1 MEGHSFLVW
10 KAEVGRCPAA
20 WLAKKRSWV
29 YPYVLFTTPWRDER
43 AQPVQ
48 GLVRGW
54 RVGAEHEVK
63 AAPGRA
69 RGGRWPMADVVAKG
83 GVGSL
88 RAPCGASGT
97 RYVSIRG
104 LILAPPRP
112 SFVAW
117 AGVLR
122 LGRCGAPR
130 PGGRV
135 SQYLPSFPVLP
146 GKLGHAARGAR
157 RFDACTLETRIG
169 SYILGWVPAS

>member
-1 MEGHSFLVW
+1 M
-10 KAEVGRCPAA
+10 
-20 WLAKKRSWV
+20 
-29 YPYVLFTTPWRDER
+29 
-43 AQPVQ
+43 
-48 GLVRGW
+48 
-54 RVGAEHEVK
+54 
-63 AAPGRA
+63 
-69 RGGRWPMADVVAKG
+69 
-83 GVGSL
+83 
-88 RAPCGASGT
+88 
-97 RYVSIRG
+97 RG

-157 RFDACTLETRIG
+157 FVAWAGVVCDWDAVALLDQADEF
-169 SYILGWVPAS
+169 P